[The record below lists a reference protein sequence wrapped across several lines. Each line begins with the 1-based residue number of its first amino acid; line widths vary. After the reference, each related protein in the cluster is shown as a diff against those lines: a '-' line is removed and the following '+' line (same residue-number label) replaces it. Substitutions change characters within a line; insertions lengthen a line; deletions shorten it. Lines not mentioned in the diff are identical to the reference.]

1 MVVAFRDGL
10 RSDTKKTLF
19 RRVELRARDLLTN
32 IELIVNIIIPGRAV
46 VGGKLY
52 DDHFRTHVIIST
64 LAINNICIRGVKHVR
79 KFGVNTIWKF

>member
-32 IELIVNIIIPGRAV
+32 IELIVNIIIPGR
-46 VGGKLY
+46 GGGGGQ
-52 DDHFRTHVIIST
+52 VI
-64 LAINNICIRGVKHVR
+64 
-79 KFGVNTIWKF
+79 

>member
-32 IELIVNIIIPGRAV
+32 IELIVNTNRHSIHAGPQR
-46 VGGKLY
+46 
-52 DDHFRTHVIIST
+52 S
-64 LAINNICIRGVKHVR
+64 GVS
-79 KFGVNTIWKF
+79 IYLS